1 MSSRDL
7 LVTITFG
14 LILGGCAQAPPA
26 TIPDKSAAA
35 EKAINDAITTAMDD
49 FNKKD
54 FDKFVDE
61 FYTDD
66 AYWLM
71 PNAPLLN
78 GKAAMRDVMK
88 GASNDPNFSFDSQ
101 TTKVVASK
109 AGDFGYAQGTATQT
123 WTDPKTKKVMMTKD
137 KWVTV
142 FRQQNDGSMR
152 AVADMFN
159 ADGPP
164 VVATK

>member
-7 LVTITFG
+7 LFSITFG

-26 TIPDKSAAA
+26 TITDKSAAA
-35 EKAINDAITTAMDD
+35 EKAINDATDTSMAD

-54 FDKFVDE
+54 FDKFIDE
-61 FYTDD
+61 YYTDD
-66 AYWLM
+66 ASWLM
-71 PNAPLLN
+71 PNVPIIN
-78 GKAAMRDVMK
+78 GKAAMKDVMK
-88 GASNDPNFSFDSQ
+88 GPSNDPNFSFDYQ

-123 WTDPKTKKVMMTKD
+123 WTDPKTKKVMMTKT
-137 KWVTV
+137 KWLTI

-152 AVADMFN
+152 SVVDMFN